1 MRKKVTI
8 MLPGEAEPAVVS
20 YQGRSRQVVVVGAD
34 TEMGRALSRSLS
46 AAGYQVIGLGAAHL
60 SCAPRHLSCAPRF
73 SAAVPCA
80 EARRTEQVE
89 YRQTDYSSFGVPDE
103 CNLVL
108 YCHDAAGDTARH
120 GSILERLCGELAATR
135 SDQNQVSVCVFTPSS
150 ACVPSGRTVREDAR
164 LHPHSLRELACVQA
178 EMALHA
184 WYCKSNTVILPVVFR
199 HGELYGIEGG
209 HVAACL
215 RQAHDRPQCLPL
227 PGLGNQRRT
236 LTHIDDFADAV
247 ATLLKDEFTP
257 SPINIPGENMDVI
270 EYMGPIADLFGLE
283 LGMSRDCFS
292 EDLPRGVGDCALSA
306 ALFKSELPSFRPKHR
321 FKQWLSTAISN

>member
-1 MRKKVTI
+1 MRKR
-8 MLPGEAEPAVVS
+8 MQLQLPGEDKPAVIS
-20 YQGRSRQVVVVGAD
+20 YQGRSRQAVVVGAD
-34 TEMGRALSRSLS
+34 TEMGCALSRALS
-46 AAGYQVIGLGAAHL
+46 AAGSKVIGLGE
-60 SCAPRHLSCAPRF
+60 APDPWHRR
-73 SAAVPCA
+73 A
-80 EARRTEQVE
+80 EARRTKQVE

-150 ACVPSGRTVREDAR
+150 ACVPSGRTVREDAH

-184 WYCKSNTVILPVVFR
+184 WYCKSNTVIQPLVFR

-215 RQAHDRPQCLPL
+215 RQAHDRPECLL
-227 PGLGNQRRT
+227 IPGLGNQRRT

-247 ATLLKDEFTP
+247 ATLLKDDFMP

-270 EYMGPIADLFGLE
+270 EYMGPIADLFGIE
-283 LGMSRDCFS
+283 LGMSPDCFS

-306 ALFKSELPSFRPKHR
+306 ALFKSELPAFRPKHSFR
-321 FKQWLSTAISN
+321 QWLSSAINNS

>member
-1 MRKKVTI
+1 MRKKITI
-8 MLPGEAEPAVVS
+8 TLPGADAPAVLS
-20 YQGRSRQVVVVGAD
+20 YQGRSRQAVVVGAD
-34 TEMGRALSRSLS
+34 TEMGHALSSSLS
-46 AAGYQVIGLGAAHL
+46 AAGFQVIGLGEAPL
-60 SCAPRHLSCAPRF
+60 SCAPHHLSSAPRF

-80 EARRTEQVE
+80 EARCTEVE
-89 YRQTDYSSFGVPDE
+89 YRQTDYTKFNVPEE

-135 SDQNQVSVCVFTPSS
+135 KDPNQVSVCVFTPSS
-150 ACVPSGRTVREDAR
+150 ACEPSGRTVREDAR

-199 HGELYGIEGG
+199 HGELYGVEGG

-215 RQAHDRPQCLPL
+215 RQAHDRPQYLL
-227 PGLGNQRRT
+227 RPGLGNQRRT

-247 ATLLKDEFTP
+247 ATLLKDDFLP

-306 ALFKSELPSFRPKHR
+306 ALFKSEAPTFRPKHR
-321 FKQWLSTAISN
+321 FRQWLSSSIRN